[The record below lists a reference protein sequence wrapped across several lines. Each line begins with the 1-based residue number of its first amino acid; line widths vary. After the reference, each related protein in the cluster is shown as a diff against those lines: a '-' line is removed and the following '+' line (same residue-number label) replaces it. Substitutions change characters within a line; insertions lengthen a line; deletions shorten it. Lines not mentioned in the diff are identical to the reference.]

1 MLLHIVDKK
10 RYIYADFSGVLWA
23 SVKMC
28 EQVSTTSVL
37 FVQGPVLCFVIFIFS
52 IHWEHIDDWLL
63 CTGLRCYP
71 PYALPDLNIPFIFFP
86 KSPYR

>member
-37 FVQGPVLCFVIFIFS
+37 FVQGPVLCFVIFHFFYSLGAHGRLAIVYRPAVLSS
-52 IHWEHIDDWLL
+52 I
-63 CTGLRCYP
+63 R
-71 PYALPDLNIPFIFFP
+71 
-86 KSPYR
+86 SS